1 MKTKFLPI
9 ALALVLGFGVT
20 SCTIEINDGM
30 ENGTATTPGTTES
43 VLNGSGT
50 LSGIISKDL
59 LINEVLRKRKEVFL
73 QDLSTIIQKQQST
86 KEQLFSFFYYYHD
99 WFKHEDFQG
108 CMFTHSLSE
117 LGRKSTAVVEINQ
130 DIKRDLKQIL
140 LTILSP
146 LVKGERAHRIAY
158 VFIILIDGCI
168 TAELTWRDQ
177 NEYSPAL
184 VAWST
189 AKTILESEGIMI

>member
-1 MKTKFLPI
+1 MD
-9 ALALVLGFGVT
+9 V
-20 SCTIEINDGM
+20 
-30 ENGTATTPGTTES
+30 ATTLFNKEGYQS
-43 VLNGSGT
+43 VGVDKIAAKSGVSKLT
-50 LSGIISKDL
+50 LYRHFPSKDL